1 MHIYVVSLTE
11 KQKEFIF
18 FFIQLYG
25 SFIHLKTVYQNRQHI
40 THLTKL
46 EGKSNATSDLFFF
59 ADQIQKNNWVPL
71 VVFKKLAPTILFS
84 L

>member
-1 MHIYVVSLTE
+1 MV
-11 KQKEFIF
+11 F
-18 FFIQLYG
+18 FFSIQLYG

-46 EGKSNATSDLFFF
+46 ERTSNARSDLFFF
-59 ADQIQKNNWVPL
+59 ADQIQKTNWVPL
-71 VVFKKLAPTILFS
+71 VVFERLSPNILFS